1 MRAAAVLAMLD
12 NGYILLHRSLLK
24 WEWYTDANTKAL
36 FLHLLLTVNY
46 EDKRWRGM
54 VIRRGQRVC
63 SRDTLAKETKLSV
76 RSVRTALEHLKST
89 GEVTSQKSPQGT
101 VVTVVRYDFYQTPTS
116 ESTNDRPTTDQR
128 PTSDRP
134 ELNKEQE
141 SKKKEKEDSCA
152 FERFWELYPKKKSKG
167 DALKAWTDLSPDSEL
182 AATIL
187 QKVAEARTCRD
198 WTKEQGR
205 YIPYPATWLRRMG
218 WEDELSPAAP
228 AYEETEGSL

>member
-1 MRAAAVLAMLD
+1 MLD

-24 WEWYTDANTKAL
+24 WEWYTDSNTKAL

-63 SRDTLAKETKLSV
+63 SLQALAKETKLSV
-76 RSVRTALEHLKST
+76 RGVRTALSHLEST
-89 GEVTSQKSPQGT
+89 GEVTRQKIPQGT
-101 VVTVVRYDFYQTPTS
+101 AITVVRYDFYQTPTS
-116 ESTNDRPTTDQR
+116 ESTNDRQ
-128 PTSDRP
+128 TSDTPPTNDRH
-134 ELNKEQE
+134 EWNKDKE

-167 DALKAWTDLSPDSEL
+167 DALKAWEDLSPDSEL

-198 WTKEQGR
+198 WTREQGR
-205 YIPYPATWLRRMG
+205 YIPYPATWLRCMG
-218 WEDELSPAAP
+218 WEDELFIAAP
-228 AYEETEGSL
+228 EYEETEGSL

>member
-1 MRAAAVLAMLD
+1 MRAASVLAMLD

-63 SRDTLAKETKLSV
+63 SLSELAKETHLSV
-76 RSVRTALEHLKST
+76 QQVRTALSHLEST
-89 GEVTSQKSPQGT
+89 GEITSQKSPKGT
-101 VVTVVRYDFYQTPTS
+101 AITVVRYDWYQDATRFLTNGQQTANTPP
-116 ESTNDRPTTDQR
+116 TNDQQ
-128 PTSDRP
+128 
-134 ELNKEQE
+134 LLKED
-141 SKKKEKEDSCA
+141 KRKLKKEKEDSCA